1 MKRIKYISRFAR
13 DLDAAEIEAL
23 VEQARKNNEKN
34 SITGILIASG
44 LMFFQVIEG
53 PEDAV
58 DGLFAR
64 ILEDGRHRDVLVI
77 NSEQNVQY
85 RMYPDWS
92 LKKMDLGMETTL
104 RTDPLRVI
112 LETVIESRTH
122 LEKLTGALERA
133 IWNEIEGS
141 D

>member
-1 MKRIKYISRFAR
+1 MKRIKYISRFTR

-64 ILEDGRHRDVLVI
+64 ILEDDRHRDVLVI
-77 NSEQNVQY
+77 DSEQNVQY

-122 LEKLTGALERA
+122 LERLTGALERA

-141 D
+141 G